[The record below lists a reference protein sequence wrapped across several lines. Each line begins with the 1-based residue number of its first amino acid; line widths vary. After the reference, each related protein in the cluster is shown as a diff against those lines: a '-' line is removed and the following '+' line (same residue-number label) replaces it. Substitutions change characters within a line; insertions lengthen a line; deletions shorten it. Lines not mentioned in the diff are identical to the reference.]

1 MSTTK
6 TLSIIAFVGLLLIPV
21 CTFGADAQETFEQG
35 KKLVQQGDFE
45 GAMQAFAA
53 AARADRSNTDY
64 LQNYA
69 MVRQVIMIQN
79 ELEKEIDL
87 RRWEQLARALHSY
100 YISEKLYDHALKLD
114 QRIHKRVNTAGSAAL
129 LAETQLAMNLNE
141 EVVQVLSNL
150 PADRTSVVTESLE
163 GIALA
168 RLGRKADAVKHA
180 KSVELNDAHGP
191 GVLYCVAR
199 LQAATGDVTQAT
211 TLLTRCFEQ
220 VPPSQLIAFKEHA
233 KATPEFAALASTPEF
248 ERSLETESKVKESS
262 CSGGS
267 SCAGC
272 PMRNKCNKSE

>member
-6 TLSIIAFVGLLLIPV
+6 LLSVIAFVGLLLIPV
-21 CTFGADAQETFEQG
+21 CAFGADAQQTFEQG

-53 AARADRSNTDY
+53 AARADRSNADY
-64 LQNYA
+64 LQSYA
-69 MVRQVIMIQN
+69 LVRQVIMIQN
-79 ELEKEIDL
+79 ELEKPIDL

-100 YISEKLYDHALKLD
+100 YISEALYDHALKLD
-114 QRIHKRVNTAGSAAL
+114 RRIHKRVNNASSAAL
-129 LAETQLAMNLNE
+129 LAETQLAMDLNE
-141 EVVQVLSNL
+141 EAVEVLSNL

-168 RLGRKADAVKHA
+168 RLGRKADAAKHA
-180 KSVELNDAHGP
+180 KSVELSDAHGP

-199 LQAATGDVTQAT
+199 LQAATGDATQAT
-211 TLLTRCFEQ
+211 TLLRRCFEQ
-220 VPPSQLIAFKEHA
+220 VPPSRLVAFKEHA
-233 KATPEFAALASTPEF
+233 KAAPEFAALANTPEF
-248 ERSLETESKVKESS
+248 EQSLATKSRVKESS

-272 PMRNKCNKSE
+272 PMRNKCGKSE